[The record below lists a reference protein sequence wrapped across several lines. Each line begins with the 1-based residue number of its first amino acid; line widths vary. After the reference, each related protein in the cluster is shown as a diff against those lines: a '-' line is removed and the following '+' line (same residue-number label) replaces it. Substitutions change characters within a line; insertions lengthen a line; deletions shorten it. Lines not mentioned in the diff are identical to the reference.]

1 MELYQLRSFVA
12 VAQEGHLTRA
22 ADRLHLS
29 QPSISGHIKALEQ
42 EVALPLFVRTP
53 KGMSLTREGEL
64 ILASAQE
71 VLKANQSLLDQARAL
86 HTTRFV
92 KIAVGILTEE
102 HLPELSDFIV
112 HLRKLYPN
120 IDLRLE
126 QHPSGTTVKRIENG
140 DLDCGFIIGSAH
152 APDVCVIPIKKVFLH
167 IVGPLSWAPQLA
179 DEANCMDIAA
189 LPWIFT
195 PPICGIN
202 RVATD
207 YFKVCGVEPRVVV
220 TADSLSAINALLA
233 AEVGIALLPESA
245 TKAVF
250 LKDKISVWKSGS
262 IGTSICFAHRR
273 DKMSDPLINSM
284 YRVIE
289 DLWPFVSS
297 SRKTLDSYLH
307 TVS

>member
-64 ILASAQE
+64 LLASAHE
-71 VLKANQSLLDQARAL
+71 VLKANQSLLNQARAL
-86 HTTRFV
+86 HKTRFV

-120 IDLRLE
+120 IELRLE
-126 QHPSGTTVKRIENG
+126 QHPSGSTIKHIENG
-140 DLDCGFIIGSAH
+140 DLDCGFIIGAAH
-152 APDVCVIPIKKVFLH
+152 APEVHTVPVKKVLLH
-167 IVGPLSWAPQLA
+167 IVGPLSWAPQL
-179 DEANCMDIAA
+179 DQANWIDIAA

-195 PPICGIN
+195 PAVCGIN

-207 YFKVCGVEPRVVV
+207 YFKVHGVEPRVVV

-233 AEVGIALLPESA
+233 AEVGITLLPESA
-245 TKAVF
+245 TKTVF
-250 LKDKISVWKSGS
+250 LRGKISIWKPAS
-262 IGTSICFAHRR
+262 IDTSICFAHRR
-273 DKMSDPLINSM
+273 DKMSDPLIRSI

-289 DLWPFVSS
+289 DLWPCVSQ
-297 SRKTLDSYLH
+297 SRKALDSYTH
-307 TVS
+307 SVS